1 MKTATFSLQLNVVLS
16 GLLLSASLLGG
27 CAPPEPLRLGFIG
40 GLTGR
45 SADLAESAHKGALLA
60 VEQANAA
67 GGIGGR
73 KIELLARD
81 DGQNPAMAVRA
92 LEELAAL
99 RVEAVIG
106 PLTSAMAVAVLPAAE
121 KAGLALVSPT
131 VTASP
136 LSGKDDQLFKV
147 VSSTREYASQSA
159 KYAYAQGVRRVAAVY
174 DLGNSAYTRASLTD
188 FREAMV
194 ALGGEVVAEAAFTSG
209 DDPGYRNAVSTL
221 GPARPDAI
229 LLIANAVDTVRL
241 LLIARKQG
249 LAAKAIG
256 VSWAA
261 TEQLLELGG
270 RAVEGLI
277 LSQYFNRDDT
287 SPRYLAF
294 QATYRARFKE
304 DPGFASIATYDA
316 TRATLFAIGKRG
328 KEPLKQTLLT
338 AGPYEGAQD
347 IWNFDRFGD
356 GQRKAYV
363 TIVRDGRFV
372 NVE

>member
-1 MKTATFSLQLNVVLS
+1 M
-16 GLLLSASLLGG
+16 SLLGG

-45 SADLAESAHKGALLA
+45 SADLAESSHKGTLLA

-67 GGIGGR
+67 GGIAGR
-73 KIELLARD
+73 KVELVARD
-81 DGQNPAMAVRA
+81 DGQNPEMAVRA

-99 RVEAVIG
+99 RVDAVIG

-121 KAGLALVSPT
+121 KAGLVLVSPT

-147 VSSTREYASQSA
+147 VSSTREHASHSA
-159 KYAYAQGVRRVAAVY
+159 KYAYAQGARRVAAVY
-174 DLGNSAYTRASLTD
+174 DLGNSAYTRAWLTD
-188 FREAMV
+188 FREALV
-194 ALGGEVVAEAAFTSG
+194 ALGGAVVVDAAFTSG
-209 DDPGYRNAVSTL
+209 DDPSYLNAVNTL
-221 GPARPDAI
+221 VPDRPDTI

-249 LAAKAIG
+249 FAARAVG

-261 TEQLLELGG
+261 TEQLIELDGPT
-270 RAVEGLI
+270 VEGLI
-277 LSQYFNRDDT
+277 LLQYFNRDDT
-287 SPRYLAF
+287 SPRYQAF
-294 QATYRARFKE
+294 LATYRARFKE
-304 DPGFASIATYDA
+304 DPGFSSIAAYDA
-316 TRATLFAIGKRG
+316 TRATLLAIGKRG
-328 KEPLKQTLLT
+328 KEPLKQALLT

-347 IWNFDRFGD
+347 TWNFDRFGD

-372 NVE
+372 NVQ

>member
-1 MKTATFSLQLNVVLS
+1 M
-16 GLLLSASLLGG
+16 SLLGG

-45 SADLAESAHKGALLA
+45 SADLAESGHKGALLA

-73 KIELLARD
+73 KIELVARD

-121 KAGLALVSPT
+121 KAGLVMVSPT

-147 VSSTREYASQSA
+147 VSSTREHASHSA
-159 KYAYAQGVRRVAAVY
+159 KYVYAQGARRVAAAY
-174 DLGNSAYTRASLTD
+174 DLGNSAYTRAWLTD
-188 FREAMV
+188 FREALV
-194 ALGGEVVAEAAFTSG
+194 ALGGEVVVDAAFTSG
-209 DDPGYRNAVSTL
+209 DDPSYRNAVNTL
-221 GPARPDAI
+221 VTARPDAI

-249 LAAKAIG
+249 FAAKAIG
-256 VSWAA
+256 VTWAA
-261 TEQLLELGG
+261 TEQLIELGG
-270 RAVEGLI
+270 RTVEGLI
-277 LSQYFNRDDT
+277 LTQYFNRDDT
-287 SPRYLAF
+287 SPRYQAF

-304 DPGFASIATYDA
+304 DPGFASIAAYDA

-328 KEPLKQTLLT
+328 KEPLKQALLT